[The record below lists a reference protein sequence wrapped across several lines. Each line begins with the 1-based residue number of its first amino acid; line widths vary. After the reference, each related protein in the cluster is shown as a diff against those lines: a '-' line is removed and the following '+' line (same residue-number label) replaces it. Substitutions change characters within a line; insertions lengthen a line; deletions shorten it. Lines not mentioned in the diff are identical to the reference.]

1 MRSNGRAGFTLIEM
15 VIVMALATI
24 LIVKIVL
31 LLRMQGEEQ
40 SRTETTVAMETNAR
54 RVMEQIGYALMGAAD
69 ERLDPDAPFPFYS
82 SELRYEASLGV
93 VDGEIVWDDPEWVGL
108 TEAQGQLAWKER
120 PDEPDE
126 RRVVWTNAVR
136 PFLAGELMNGVDDN
150 DNGLIDEKGLAFCI
164 DRSAS
169 RPKVVIRLTLERKDS
184 HGLPLTSTL
193 QETVTCRN

>member
-1 MRSNGRAGFTLIEM
+1 MRKHAQSGFTLVEM
-15 VIVMALATI
+15 VIVMALATV
-24 LIVKIVL
+24 LIVKVVML
-31 LLRMQGEEQ
+31 LQMQGDAQ
-40 SRTETTVAMETNAR
+40 KRTETVVAMEENAR
-54 RVMEQIGYALMGAAD
+54 RVMDQIGYAIMGAAD
-69 ERLDPDAPFPFYS
+69 ERLNPDAPFPLYS
-82 SELRYEASLGV
+82 SELSYEASLGV
-93 VDGEIVWDDPEWVGL
+93 VDGEIVWDDAEWVGL
-108 TEAQGQLAWKER
+108 TEAEGQLAWKER

-164 DRSAS
+164 DREANQA
-169 RPKVVIRLTLERKDS
+169 KVIIRITLERKDS

>member
-1 MRSNGRAGFTLIEM
+1 MGLRQRRGFTLVEM

-24 LIVKIVL
+24 LTVKIAML
-31 LLRMQGEEQ
+31 LQMQQKEQ
-40 SRTETTVAMETNAR
+40 KRTEATIAMEENAR
-54 RVMEQIGYALMGAAD
+54 RVMEQIGYAIMGADD
-69 ERLDPDAPFPFYS
+69 EKLDPDAPFPLFS
-82 SELRYEASLGV
+82 SELTYEASLGV

-108 TEAQGQLAWKER
+108 TTTPGQLAWKER

-150 DNGLIDEKGLAFCI
+150 GNGLIDEKGLAFCC
-164 DRSAS
+164 DGS
-169 RPKVVIRLTLERKDS
+169 KVIIRMTLERKDS
-184 HGLPLTSTL
+184 HGLPLTTTL

>member
-1 MRSNGRAGFTLIEM
+1 MRLHDRNGFTLVEM
-15 VIVMALATI
+15 LIVMALATI
-24 LIVKIVL
+24 LVVKVVL
-31 LLRMQGEEQ
+31 LLQMQGEEQ
-40 SRTETTVAMETNAR
+40 TRTETTVAMEANAR
-54 RVMEQIGYALMGAAD
+54 RVMDQIGYAIMGAAD
-69 ERLDPDAPFPFYS
+69 ERLTPDAPFPFYS
-82 SELRYEASLGV
+82 SELSYEASLGV

-108 TEAQGQLAWKER
+108 TGAQGQLAWKER

-136 PFLAGELMNGVDDN
+136 PFLAGELVNGVDDN

-164 DRSAS
+164 DRSGEQ
-169 RPKVVIRLTLERKDS
+169 PKVIIRITLERKDS